1 MYADETVQLKI
12 AVLGDE
18 ESGKTSLLM
27 RYIQDYYNDQ
37 YTPTIGAC
45 VLNKQVTLKEKIIK
59 LTFFDLSGKEHFD
72 STRQLYYRN
81 MNGYMIVM
89 SLDDDSLKRLK
100 KWYSDIE
107 NFIKDGIPIFI
118 VIGKCDLDL
127 DVTCIK
133 AIEEFADSLAA
144 VVFKVSAK
152 NGQGVKDLFDKF
164 LRDMVK
170 GSMATTTN
178 SLKLEKDRHLINEEN
193 KSKCCYM

>member
-1 MYADETVQLKI
+1 MYADETIQLKI

-37 YTPTIGAC
+37 YTPTAGAC

-59 LTFFDLSGKEHFD
+59 LTFFDLSGRDQFD
-72 STRQLYYRN
+72 STRQLYFRN
-81 MNGYMIVM
+81 MNGYIIVM
-89 SLDDDSLKRLK
+89 NLDDDSTKRLK

-107 NFIKDGIPIFI
+107 NYIKDDVPVFI
-118 VIGKCDLDL
+118 IISKCDLDL
-127 DVTCIK
+127 NEK
-133 AIEEFADSLAA
+133 HAQAIEELADGLAA

-152 NGQGVKDLFDKF
+152 NGQGVKEAFDRF

-170 GSMATTTN
+170 GSIATTN
-178 SLKLEKDRHLINEEN
+178 SLKLEREKHLVNEEN